1 MLLCLGAASFGHG
14 AIDVYQFDSEAQ
26 REQYQSLT
34 KLLRCPKCQN
44 QDIADSNAPIADMR
58 REVHRLVLAGQ
69 TEEQV
74 VQYMVDR
81 FDEFVTYRPRVSA
94 STYVLWYGPWV
105 LTVAGVI
112 LVVLLASR
120 RRRKSVSEVA
130 EAPTALSAEQKQR
143 LDALIHRYDE
153 GRQGDASHSEPGAQ
167 Q

>member
-1 MLLCLGAASFGHG
+1 
-14 AIDVYQFDSEAQ
+14 
-26 REQYQSLT
+26 
-34 KLLRCPKCQN
+34 
-44 QDIADSNAPIADMR
+44 
-58 REVHRLVLAGQ
+58 
-69 TEEQV
+69 
-74 VQYMVDR
+74 
-81 FDEFVTYRPRVSA
+81 
-94 STYVLWYGPWV
+94 V